1 MPLFKPVRM
10 ASSGLMERMKQLEDS
25 SKGGTLVRRETVNM
39 GERASDIKSRINGWG
54 KANTTDNVL
63 R

>member
-1 MPLFKPVRM
+1 M
-10 ASSGLMERMKQLEDS
+10 ASSGLTERMKLLEQS
-25 SKGGTLVRRETVNM
+25 SKGTNLVRRETVNL

-63 R
+63 H

>member
-1 MPLFKPVRM
+1 M
-10 ASSGLMERMKQLEDS
+10 ASSGLMERMKQLEQS
-25 SKGGTLVRRETVNM
+25 SKGSALIRRETVNM

-63 R
+63 Q